1 MKKKI
6 LYALI
11 PFSCGVYLSILCL
24 MHRFEGSV
32 LAALF
37 LVLPILYLIIEFWAL
52 RKNASFNE
60 TNNPIVYDVGSI
72 PSTPP
77 IDSLITLEKKND
89 GTTAL
94 HFPKK
99 GFSMADIPHLC
110 MCIALMPFV
119 FFATLA
125 AIQAD
130 KFIAFIAIPLWLV
143 DIGLWKGFLNSISE
157 TQIIYLIKDQV
168 YLEKSSILGLK
179 RLKYLL
185 DGTVSVRTKHLKT
198 LPFGF
203 SHPYGMFSEMTTM
216 WKTPLRSGEGIDILA
231 FVSDEKI
238 DFFFERANDA
248 EKKWVVRYVGGH
260 IEKLRKTPQ

>member
-6 LYALI
+6 FYALI

-37 LVLPILYLIIEFWAL
+37 LVLPILYLIIEYWEF
-52 RKNASFNE
+52 RKNALVNE
-60 TNNPIVYDVGSI
+60 PNNPIVYDVGSI

-77 IDSLITLEKKND
+77 FDSLITLETKND

-94 HFPKK
+94 HYPKK
-99 GFSMADIPHLC
+99 GFFMADMPHLC
-110 MCIALMPFV
+110 MCIALMPFA

-130 KFIAFIAIPLWLV
+130 KFIAFIAIPLWLL
-143 DIGLWKGFLNSISE
+143 DIGLWKGFLKSISE
-157 TQIIYLIKDQV
+157 KQTIYLMKEQI
-168 YLEKSSILGLK
+168 YLEKSSLLGSK
-179 RLKYLL
+179 RLEYLL
-185 DGTVSVRTKHLKT
+185 DDTVFVKTKHLKT

-203 SHPYGMFSEMTTM
+203 SHPYGMFSEMTTT
-216 WKTPLRSGEGIDILA
+216 WNTSLRSGEGIDILA
-231 FVSDEKI
+231 FISNKRTDL
-238 DFFFERANDA
+238 FFERADEA
-248 EKKWVVRYVGGH
+248 EKEWIARYVGGH
-260 IEKLRKTPQ
+260 IMRIKR